1 MGLPRLSLSPPLPLH
16 WVLTVPLVLFALLA
30 MVVAGDSAQWQADR
44 ANQTVLLLLVTLGG
58 AIALGLLLTQALLAR
73 LRLFA
78 RVSSELAAGN
88 LAQRLPTNSRI
99 SEFNHLARSFNQM
112 AEQLQQ
118 SFQRLQSTLAES
130 ETKFITIFRT
140 SPDPMA
146 IATRAE
152 GRLLDVNHSL
162 LEFFGYDRDEMV
174 GRTAI
179 ELNLWADLSQR
190 RVYRTLLEQQGRVR
204 NLEIQILTKGGEV
217 KTVLLSAEAQ
227 TLDGQDCLIV
237 THRDITDR
245 HRAEAALRRS
255 QQQLALAQRVAQVGY
270 WEFDVASQGIS
281 WSEMTFRN
289 WGLEPASAP
298 PTYDELLQ
306 KLPPDDRDRLTQR
319 IATAIAEG
327 LPYQVDLRPIHP
339 DGSVHYLDARGEPIF
354 DDQGRVVKLMGVS
367 MDITDR
373 KQVEL
378 ALQESETRFRQ
389 LAEAV
394 QEGFFVYD
402 TETAHYAYVNS
413 AYWKIRGIDPVTA
426 PGPDSESQWI
436 DGIHPDDRDRIVAA
450 LGRER
455 QGENFDQEYRY
466 ITPGG
471 ELRWLRSKAFP
482 LFNEAGQVVRVVG
495 TVENTTESKRTEE
508 ALRQSEA
515 RFRSAF
521 DDAPHGISLVSTTG
535 QFVLVNAY
543 YCTLLGYTEAELL
556 TLTFKDITHPADW
569 ATDWEGFQRM
579 MKGEARTYEIEKRY
593 LTKQGEVIPVVI
605 NAAPIYDGAGNP
617 IYSVGHVQDIR
628 ERLAIDRMKDEFI
641 SVVSHELRTPI
652 TAIQGAL
659 ALLGAG
665 VYADRPEKARRML
678 DIAIN
683 NSDRLVRLVDD
694 ILSFER
700 LESGN
705 VQLEKETCQVAT
717 LMYQA
722 IDSVQPLADRS
733 GITIALVPLHLTLW
747 AAPDAIIQVLTN
759 LLSNAIKFS
768 RHGETVWVKSEVVGG
783 GEVGQVEEVGQITAT
798 LREGQSPRP
807 PNPSPLTPLPPTPHL
822 LLTVRDQGRGI
833 PAEKLEVIFDQFQQV
848 DASDSR
854 QRGGTGLGLAICKRI
869 VQQHQGRIWAESHL
883 GQGSTFLVQLPL
895 RSATNHG

>member
-1 MGLPRLSLSPPLPLH
+1 MRLPRLNLHPPLPLH

-30 MVVAGDSAQWQADR
+30 MVVAGHWLERGPDR
-44 ANQTVLLLLVTLGG
+44 AHQTLLLLVTLGG
-58 AIALGLLLTQALLAR
+58 AIALGLLLTQGLLGR

-78 RVSSELAAGN
+78 RVSGELAAGN
-88 LAQRLPTNSRI
+88 FAQRLPANSRI

-112 AEQLQQ
+112 ADQLQQ
-118 SFQRLQSTLAES
+118 SFQRLQTTLAES
-130 ETKFITIFRT
+130 ETKFTTIFRT

-146 IATRAE
+146 IATRTE

-162 LEFFGYDRDEMV
+162 LEFFGYHRDEMV

-179 ELNLWADLSQR
+179 ELNLWVDLSQR
-190 RVYRTLLEQQGRVR
+190 RVYRTLLEQQDRVR
-204 NLEIQILTKGGEV
+204 NLEIQVKTKGGEV

-227 TLDGQDCLIV
+227 ALEGQDCLIV

-245 HRAEAALRRS
+245 HRAEAALRQS
-255 QQQLALAQRVAQVGY
+255 QQRLALAQRLAQVGY
-270 WEFDVASQGIS
+270 WEFDVATQGLS

-289 WGLEPASAP
+289 WGMEPAPVAP
-298 PTYDELLQ
+298 SYDELLQ
-306 KLPPDDRDRLTQR
+306 KLSPADGDRLTQHM
-319 IATAIAEG
+319 ATAIAEG
-327 LPYQVDLRPIHP
+327 NPYQVDLRPIHP
-339 DGSVHYLDARGEPIF
+339 DGSIHYLDARGEPVF
-354 DDQGRVVKLMGVS
+354 DDQGRVVKLVGVS
-367 MDITDR
+367 VDITDR

-378 ALQESETRFRQ
+378 AFQESEARFRQ

-402 TETAHYAYVNS
+402 TGAAQYTYVNP
-413 AYWKIRGIDPVTA
+413 AYWEIRGLDPVA
-426 PGPDSESQWI
+426 VPIPDLEAQWI
-436 DGIHPDDRDRIVAA
+436 ACIHPDDRDRIVAA
-450 LGRER
+450 LRRER

-495 TVENTTESKRTEE
+495 TVENITESKRTEE

-521 DDAPHGISLVSTTG
+521 DDAPYGISLVSTTG
-535 QFVLVNAY
+535 QFVLANPY

-556 TLTFKDITHPADW
+556 TLTFKDITYPDDRAEDW
-569 ATDWEGFQRM
+569 AGFQRM
-579 MKGEARTYEIEKRY
+579 MSGAARTYAIEKRY
-593 LTKQGEVIPVVI
+593 VTKQGEVIPVVI
-605 NAAPIYDGAGNP
+605 NAAPIYDMAGNP
-617 IYSVGHVQDIR
+617 LYSVGHVQDIR
-628 ERLAIDRMKDEFI
+628 DRLAIDRMKDEFI

-683 NSDRLVRLVDD
+683 NSDRLLRLVDD

-700 LESGN
+700 LESGK
-705 VQLEKETCQVAT
+705 VQLEKEACQVAT

-733 GITIALVPLHLTLW
+733 GITIALVPLNLTLW
-747 AAPDAIIQVLTN
+747 AAPDAMIQVLTN

-768 RHGETVWVKSEVVGG
+768 RHGETVWVKAEVVESDGG
-783 GEVGQVEEVGQITAT
+783 GELDRATPKSCGQA
-798 LREGQSPRP
+798 S
-807 PNPSPLTPLPPTPHL
+807 PTP
-822 LLTVRDQGRGI
+822 
-833 PAEKLEVIFDQFQQV
+833 
-848 DASDSR
+848 
-854 QRGGTGLGLAICKRI
+854 
-869 VQQHQGRIWAESHL
+869 QH
-883 GQGSTFLVQLPL
+883 
-895 RSATNHG
+895 

>member
-1 MGLPRLSLSPPLPLH
+1 MRLPRLNHLPPPLPLH
-16 WVLTVPLVLFALLA
+16 WVLTVPLGLVTLVA
-30 MVVAGDSAQWQADR
+30 MVVVGYLSAGQGPDR
-44 ANQTVLLLLVTLGG
+44 VGQILLLSLLTLAG
-58 AIALGLLLTQALLAR
+58 AIALGAVLTQGLLAR

-78 RVSSELAAGN
+78 RVSGELAAGN

-112 AEQLQQ
+112 ADQLQQ
-118 SFQRLQSTLAES
+118 SFQRMQTTLTES

-146 IATRAE
+146 IATREE

-174 GRTAI
+174 GLTAI
-179 ELNLWADLSQR
+179 ELNLWVDLSQR
-190 RVYRTLLEQQGRVR
+190 DRYRTLLAQQGRVR
-204 NLEIQILTKGGEV
+204 NLEIQVKTKAGEV

-227 TLDGQDCLIV
+227 PLDGQDCLIV

-245 HRAEAALRRS
+245 HRAEAALRES

-270 WEFDVASQGIS
+270 WEFDVASQAVT

-306 KLPPDDRDRLTQR
+306 KLPTEDRDRLTQHLE
-319 IATAIAEG
+319 TAIAGG
-327 LPYQVDLRPIHP
+327 LPYRVDLRPIHP
-339 DGSVHYLDARGEPIF
+339 DGSVHYLDARGEPVF
-354 DDQGRVVKLMGVS
+354 DDQGRVVKLVGVS

-389 LAEAV
+389 LADAV

-413 AYWKIRGIDPVTA
+413 SYWEIRGIDPDPN
-426 PGPDSESQWI
+426 PGPDSEAQWI
-436 DGIHPDDRDRIVAA
+436 AGIHPDDRDRVIAA
-450 LGRER
+450 LEQER

-466 ITPGG
+466 ITPSG

-482 LFNEAGQVVRVVG
+482 LCDGMGQVVRVVG
-495 TVENTTESKRTEE
+495 TVENITESKRTEE
-508 ALRQSEA
+508 ALRQSET

-521 DDAPHGISLVSTTG
+521 DDAPYGISLVTTTG
-535 QFVLVNAY
+535 QFVLANAY

-556 TLTFKDITHPADW
+556 TLTFKDITHPDDW
-569 ATDWEGFQRM
+569 AEDWAGFQRM
-579 MKGEARTYEIEKRY
+579 MSGVARTYEIEKRY

-605 NAAPIYDGAGNP
+605 NAAPIYDAAGNP

-628 ERLAIDRMKDEFI
+628 DRLAIDRMKDEFI

-665 VYADRPEKARRML
+665 VYANRPEKARRML

-700 LESGN
+700 LESGK
-705 VQLEKETCQVAT
+705 VQLEKEACQVAT

-733 GITIALVPLHLTLW
+733 GITIALMPLNLTLW
-747 AAPDAIIQVLTN
+747 AAPDGLIQVLTN

-768 RHGETVWVKSEVVGG
+768 RPGETVWLKAEAVGG
-783 GEVGQVEEVGQITAT
+783 GEWGVGSADIREVREVGQVTPSPPT
-798 LREGQSPRP
+798 PPPPPPPPPHHHPHHPTPRP
-807 PNPSPLTPLPPTPHL
+807 PH
-822 LLTVRDQGRGI
+822 
-833 PAEKLEVIFDQFQQV
+833 
-848 DASDSR
+848 
-854 QRGGTGLGLAICKRI
+854 
-869 VQQHQGRIWAESHL
+869 
-883 GQGSTFLVQLPL
+883 
-895 RSATNHG
+895 

>member
-1 MGLPRLSLSPPLPLH
+1 MRLPRLNLAPPLPLH
-16 WVLTVPLVLFALLA
+16 WVLTVPLVVFALLA
-30 MVVAGDSAQWQADR
+30 MVVAGHSVERGPDR
-44 ANQTVLLLLVTLGG
+44 AHQISLLLLPTLGG
-58 AIALGLLLTQALLAR
+58 AIALGLLLTQGVLAR

-78 RVSSELAAGN
+78 RVSDELAAGN
-88 LAQRLPTNSRI
+88 FAQRLPTNSRI

-112 AEQLQQ
+112 ADQLQQ
-118 SFQRLQSTLAES
+118 SFQRLQTTLTES
-130 ETKFITIFRT
+130 ETKFTTIFRT
-140 SPDPMA
+140 SPDPIA
-146 IATRAE
+146 IATRDQ
-152 GRLLDVNHSL
+152 GRLVDVNHSL
-162 LEFFGYDRDEMV
+162 LEFLGYDRDEMV

-179 ELNLWADLSQR
+179 ELNLWTDLTQR
-190 RVYRTLLEQQGRVR
+190 DRYRTLLEQQGRVR
-204 NLEIQILTKGGEV
+204 NLEVQLTTKRGEI

-227 TLDGQDCLIV
+227 ALDGQDCLIV

-245 HRAEAALRRS
+245 HQAEAALRQS
-255 QQQLALAQRVAQVGY
+255 QQRLALAQRVAQVGY
-270 WEFDVASQGIS
+270 WEFDVVSQGIA
-281 WSEMTFRN
+281 WSEMTFRH
-289 WGLEPASAP
+289 WGLEPTPTP

-306 KLPPDDRDRLTQR
+306 KLPAEDRDRLTQR
-319 IATAIAEG
+319 MTAAIADG
-327 LPYQVDLRPIHP
+327 IPYQVDLRPVHP
-339 DGSVHYLDARGEPIF
+339 DGSIHYLDARGEPIF

-373 KQVEL
+373 KQAEL

-389 LAEAV
+389 LAETV

-413 AYWKIRGIDPVTA
+413 SYWEIRGIAPVPA
-426 PGPDSESQWI
+426 PSPDSQAQWI
-436 DGIHPDDRDRIVAA
+436 ACIHPDDRDRIIAA

-495 TVENTTESKRTEE
+495 TVENTTERKRTEE
-508 ALRQSEA
+508 ALCQSEA

-521 DDAPHGISLVSTTG
+521 DDAPYGISLVSTTG
-535 QFVLVNAY
+535 QFVLVNPY

-556 TLTFKDITHPADW
+556 TLTFKDITHPDDW
-569 ATDWEGFQRM
+569 ASDWAGFQRM
-579 MKGEARTYEIEKRY
+579 MSGEARTYEIEKRY
-593 LTKQGEVIPVVI
+593 LSKQGEVIPVVI
-605 NAAPIYDGAGNP
+605 NAAPIYDAAGNP

-665 VYADRPEKARRML
+665 VYADRPEKARHML

-700 LESGN
+700 LESGK
-705 VQLEKETCQVAT
+705 VQLEKETCQLAT

-722 IDSVQPLADRS
+722 IDSVQLLADRS
-733 GITIALVPLHLTLW
+733 GITIALIPLNLTLW
-747 AAPDAIIQVLTN
+747 AAPDAIVQVLTN

-768 RHGETVWVKSEVVGG
+768 RHGETVWLEATALAG
-783 GEVGQVEEVGQITAT
+783 EEVGEMGKITELGQVT
-798 LREGQSPRP
+798 LP
-807 PNPSPLTPLPPTPHL
+807 PLHPPTPSPPHPHL
-822 LLTVRDQGRGI
+822 LLTVRDHGRGI

-869 VQQHQGRIWAESHL
+869 VQQHQGHIWVESHL
-883 GQGSTFLVQLPL
+883 GQGSTFFVQLPL
-895 RSATNHG
+895 MPEANHV

>member
-1 MGLPRLSLSPPLPLH
+1 MRLPRLNLSPPLPLH

-30 MVVAGDSAQWQADR
+30 MVVVGHSVERWADR
-44 ANQTVLLLLVTLGG
+44 ADQLLLVVVITLGG

-78 RVSSELAAGN
+78 RVSGELAAGN

-112 AEQLQQ
+112 ADQLQQ

-179 ELNLWADLSQR
+179 ELNLWADLRQR
-190 RVYRTLLEQQGRVR
+190 DRYRTLLEQQGRVR
-204 NLEIQILTKGGEV
+204 NLEIQVLTKGGEV

-227 TLDGQDCLIV
+227 ALDGQDCLIV

-245 HRAEAALRRS
+245 HRAEAALRQS

-281 WSEMTFRN
+281 WSEMNFRN
-289 WGLEPASAP
+289 WGLEPAPVP

-319 IATAIAEG
+319 LATAIAEG

-354 DDQGRVVKLMGVS
+354 DHQGRVVKLVGVS

-413 AYWKIRGIDPVTA
+413 AYWEIRGIDPVAA
-426 PGPDSESQWI
+426 PGPDSEAQWI
-436 DGIHPDDRDRIVAA
+436 ACIHPDDRDRIIAA

-466 ITPGG
+466 IIPGG

-521 DDAPHGISLVSTTG
+521 DDAPYGISLVTTTG
-535 QFVLVNAY
+535 QFVLANAY
-543 YCTLLGYTEAELL
+543 YCTLLGYTESELL
-556 TLTFKDITHPADW
+556 TLTFKDITHPDDW
-569 ATDWEGFQRM
+569 ADDWAGFQRM
-579 MKGEARTYEIEKRY
+579 MSGAARTYEIEKRY
-593 LTKQGEVIPVVI
+593 LSKQGEVIPVVI

-678 DIAIN
+678 DIAIS

-700 LESGN
+700 LESGK
-705 VQLEKETCQVAT
+705 VQLEKEACQVAT

-733 GITIALVPLHLTLW
+733 GITIALVPLNLTLW

-768 RHGETVWVKSEVVGG
+768 SPGGTVWLKAEEWASGWVGEWTSDG
-783 GEVGQVEEVGQITAT
+783 D
-798 LREGQSPRP
+798 RSPTHL
-807 PNPSPLTPLPPTPHL
+807 PLSSLTHPPTHL

-833 PAEKLEVIFDQFQQV
+833 PAEKMEVIFDQFQQV

-869 VQQHQGRIWAESHL
+869 VQQHQGQIWVESQL
-883 GQGSTFLVQLPL
+883 GQGSTFFVQLPL
-895 RSATNHG
+895 KGEPNHA

>member
-1 MGLPRLSLSPPLPLH
+1 MRLPRLSRLPPPLPLH
-16 WVLTVPLVLFALLA
+16 WVLTVPLVLSTLTVIGGVGYLVAEHSSHRVGQFLLLALL
-30 MVVAGDSAQWQADR
+30 
-44 ANQTVLLLLVTLGG
+44 TLAG
-58 AIALGLLLTQALLAR
+58 AIALGLLLTQGLLAR

-78 RVSSELAAGN
+78 RVSGELATGN
-88 LAQRLPTNSRI
+88 LAHRLPTDSRI
-99 SEFNHLARSFNQM
+99 SEFNYLARSFNQM
-112 AEQLQQ
+112 ADQLQQ
-118 SFQRLQSTLAES
+118 SFQRMQTTLTEA

-174 GRTAI
+174 GRTAV
-179 ELNLWADLSQR
+179 ELNLWVDLSQR
-190 RVYRTLLEQQGRVR
+190 DRYRSLLAQQGRVR
-204 NLEIQILTKGGEV
+204 NLEIQISTKGGEV

-245 HRAEAALRRS
+245 HRAEAALRES

-270 WEFDVASQGIS
+270 WEFDVASQGIT

-289 WGLEPASAP
+289 WGMEPAPVAP
-298 PTYDELLQ
+298 SYDELLQ
-306 KLPPDDRDRLTQR
+306 KLPPEDGDRLTHR
-319 IATAIAEG
+319 MATAIAEG

-339 DGSVHYLDARGEPIF
+339 DGSIHYLDARGEPVF
-354 DDQGRVVKLMGVS
+354 DDQGRVVKLVGVS

-402 TETAHYAYVNS
+402 TETVHYAYVNS
-413 AYWKIRGIDPVTA
+413 AYWEIRGIDPVAA
-426 PGPDSESQWI
+426 PGPDSEAQWI
-436 DGIHPDDRDRIVAA
+436 ACIHPDDRDRIVAA
-450 LGRER
+450 LEQER

-466 ITPGG
+466 ITPSG

-482 LFNEAGQVVRVVG
+482 LCDGRGQVVRVVG
-495 TVENTTESKRTEE
+495 TVENITESKRTEE
-508 ALRQSEA
+508 ALRQSET

-521 DDAPHGISLVSTTG
+521 DDAPYGISLVTTTG
-535 QFVLVNAY
+535 QFVLANAY
-543 YCTLLGYTEAELL
+543 YCTLLGYSEAELL
-556 TLTFKDITHPADW
+556 TLTFKDITHPNDW
-569 ATDWEGFQRM
+569 ADDWAGFQRM
-579 MKGEARTYEIEKRY
+579 MSGAARTYEIEKRY
-593 LTKQGEVIPVVI
+593 LTKQGEVIPVVV
-605 NAAPIYDGAGNP
+605 NAAPIYDEAGNP
-617 IYSVGHVQDIR
+617 LYSVGHVQDIR
-628 ERLAIDRMKDEFI
+628 DRLAIDRMKDEFI

-665 VYADRPEKARRML
+665 VYANRPEKARRML

-700 LESGN
+700 LESGK
-705 VQLEKETCQVAT
+705 VQLEKESCQVAT

-733 GITIALVPLHLTLW
+733 GITIALTPINLTLW
-747 AAPDAIIQVLTN
+747 AAPDALVQVLTN

-768 RHGETVWVKSEVVGG
+768 HPGGTVWLRAEEWASGWVGEWTSNG
-783 GEVGQVEEVGQITAT
+783 V
-798 LREGQSPRP
+798 RSPTHLP
-807 PNPSPLTPLPPTPHL
+807 ISSPTYPPTHL
-822 LLTVRDQGRGI
+822 LLTVRDHGRGI
-833 PAEKLEVIFDQFQQV
+833 PAEKLELIFDQFQQV

-869 VQQHQGRIWAESHL
+869 VQQHQGRIWAESQL
-883 GQGSTFLVQLPL
+883 GQGSTFFVQLPL
-895 RSATNHG
+895 TGNANHA